1 LTENWH
7 DRRVVLRLGMRAA
20 LCGLLF
26 VAGCTCGEK
35 SGEAPAELTDPT
47 QEPAEG
53 EPGAGQEPERSEQG
67 DRFQVYGY
75 DLAPYGAARGTWR
88 SVEMDGSEILRR
100 AETSSEGDARI
111 TGARNGE
118 VLVTTHVVG
127 GMAYTVRNGRCRAIS
142 GDTAAAVQ
150 RLPRLLPLSRL
161 PLSVYG
167 FLGEGVPEGAAAA
180 VEGEPPEGGLAVAGR
195 TFEYDGETSTHRVAV
210 KGEVWSDAE
219 GRPVRSG
226 GTLELT
232 PRLEGESP
240 ATARWE
246 FAVEAGK
253 GQTVAPPPEC
263 SREVEH
269 VAAMATV
276 PRLQG
281 HQVLGEAPG
290 NVIYRVRAIVADAV
304 ALYRDSLPKQ
314 GWTEDASEVHEH
326 TGTLVF
332 VREGERLKMIAK
344 QKGDDVTVIL
354 SLAR

>member
-1 LTENWH
+1 M
-7 DRRVVLRLGMRAA
+7 RLA

-35 SGEAPAELTDPT
+35 PGEAPAELTEPA
-47 QEPAEG
+47 QEPTEG
-53 EPGAGQEPERSEQG
+53 ERGAGQEPEGSEQG

-88 SVEMDGSEILRR
+88 SVEMDGSEVIRR
-100 AETSSEGDARI
+100 AERSSDGDARI

-127 GMAYTVRNGRCRAIS
+127 GMAFTVRSGRCRAIA
-142 GDTAAAVQ
+142 GDAAAAVR
-150 RLPRLLPLSRL
+150 RLPRVLPLSRL

-167 FLGEGVPEGAAAA
+167 FLGEGVPDGAAVAL
-180 VEGEPPEGGLAVAGR
+180 EGQPPKGGLAVAGR
-195 TFEYDGETSTHRVAV
+195 TFQYEGETSTHRVAV
-210 KGEVWSDAE
+210 TGEVWTDAE

-232 PRLEGESP
+232 PRLEGDSP
-240 ATARWE
+240 STARWE
-246 FAVEAGK
+246 FAVESGK
-253 GQTVAPPPEC
+253 EQAVEPQPEC

-269 VAAMATV
+269 VAVMAKV
-276 PRLQG
+276 PRLEG
-281 HQVLGEAPG
+281 HQLLGEAPG
-290 NVIYRVRAIVADAV
+290 NVIYRVRATVADAV
-304 ALYRDSLPKQ
+304 ALYRGALPKQ
-314 GWTEDASEVHEH
+314 GWTEDASEVYEH

-332 VREGERLKMIAK
+332 VTEGERLKMIAK

>member
-1 LTENWH
+1 M
-7 DRRVVLRLGMRAA
+7 RVA

-35 SGEAPAELTDPT
+35 PGEAPAELTDPT

-53 EPGAGQEPERSEQG
+53 ERGAGQEPERSEQD

-75 DLAPYGAARGTWR
+75 DLSPYGAARGTWR
-88 SVEMDGSEILRR
+88 SVEMDGSEIVRS
-100 AETSSEGDARI
+100 AERSSEGDARI
-111 TGARNGE
+111 TGARNGD
-118 VLVTTHVVG
+118 VIVTTHVVG
-127 GMAYTVRNGRCRAIS
+127 EMAYTVRSGRCTGLTGNA
-142 GDTAAAVQ
+142 AAAVQ

-167 FLGEGVPEGAAAA
+167 FLGEGVPEGAAVA
-180 VEGEPPEGGLAVAGR
+180 VQREPPEGGLAVAGR

-226 GTLELT
+226 GTLDIT

-246 FAVEAGK
+246 FAVEAGTE
-253 GQTVAPPPEC
+253 QAVEPQPEC
-263 SREVEH
+263 SREVQH
-269 VAAMATV
+269 VAVMAKV
-276 PRLQG
+276 PRLEG

-290 NVIYRVRAIVADAV
+290 NVIYRVGATVADAV
-304 ALYRDSLPKQ
+304 ALYRGALPKQ

-344 QKGDDVTVIL
+344 QKGDFVTVIL